1 MKIILSRKGFDSA
14 NGEQPNPIMPDGTL
28 LSLPIP
34 DPEKGNNTFGSLR
47 WNDHSYFDIIQ
58 SLKPSTKLQADS
70 LCHLDPDLRKE
81 VRNRVNGWQP
91 AFGQTSSA
99 LKHLRNHGVSIG
111 DLFLF
116 FGWFRETEI
125 VNDQLVYKKGAP
137 DVHVIYGY
145 MQIGSIVEEES
156 QIQPWLK
163 DHPHTGY
170 NKAWANHTNAIY
182 LPTDSLSFLPNM
194 KGCDVLSYRN
204 DRVLTKP
211 GMSRCYWDLPDFF
224 KNVEITYHP
233 HPWQNGCFKSAG
245 RGQEFVMDATPE
257 ILAWAKQ
264 IIL

>member
-34 DPEKGNNTFGSLR
+34 DDKRGNNSFGSLR
-47 WNDHSYFDIIQ
+47 WNGSSYFDIIH
-58 SLKPSTKLQADS
+58 SLKPNTKLQANS
-70 LCHLDPDLRKE
+70 MCHLDPDLRKE
-81 VRNRVNGWQP
+81 VRERVKGWQP

-116 FGWFRETEI
+116 FGWFRETVI
-125 VNDQLVYKKGAP
+125 VNDQLVYKKNAP

-145 MQIGSIVEEES
+145 MQIGSIVEDEC

-163 DHPHTGY
+163 DHPHTEY
-170 NKAWANHTNAIY
+170 HNAWTNHTNAIY
-182 LPTDSLSFLPNM
+182 LPTKSLSFLSDR
-194 KGCDVLSYRN
+194 KGCDVLNYRK
-204 DRVLTKP
+204 DRVLTKL
-211 GMSRCYWDLPDFF
+211 GMSRCYWDLPDIF
-224 KNVEITYHP
+224 KDVNITYHP

-257 ILAWAKQ
+257 ILEWAKQ